1 MHLRQMHLSTHT
13 MISKKHTLA
22 QKVVERLRMRV
33 ALFKSDHGY
42 TPKRLVI
49 QMKYAR
55 RVMREEEEYAWLT
68 DDMKVID
75 RNY

>member
-22 QKVVERLRMRV
+22 QKLAYRLRMRV
-33 ALFKSDHGY
+33 AMFKSDHGY

-49 QMKYAR
+49 QMQYAW
-55 RVMREEEEYAWLT
+55 RVMREEEYAYQLMRQKT
-68 DDMKVID
+68 SKAG
-75 RNY
+75 R